1 MGKIL
6 QFSCTKFYSFAVLLF
21 IIMGEGNMLQHSYT
35 DEELHPDDASCQGGR
50 CGEVGKAFRSA
61 MAADEDLRA
70 RELRERLKVQ
80 EEKLRQEI
88 RRRKAAFL
96 ARSSP
101 VSGGAVPDAGGV
113 RGASGDGS
121 WDGNSKKGEEEG
133 ASRNKGHVE
142 WGLGGVKV
150 DDFLR
155 KYSEMLSDM
164 RLNTTGT
171 REKVHKSALR
181 HEMLIPQGLVPGNTF
196 NVEFSGALYPVSA
209 VTNGAS
215 ITFFIREKH

>member
-1 MGKIL
+1 MGTIL
-6 QFSCTKFYSFAVLLF
+6 QFVLLF

-35 DEELHPDDASCQGGR
+35 DEELLPDDASCQGGR
-50 CGEVGKAFRSA
+50 CGGVGKAFRSA

-70 RELRERLKVQ
+70 RERREREKVQ
-80 EEKLRQEI
+80 EEKLGQEI

-101 VSGGAVPDAGGV
+101 VSGGAVPDAGS

-121 WDGNSKKGEEEG
+121 WDGKRQKGEEEG
-133 ASRNKGHVE
+133 ASGNKGQVE
-142 WGLGGVKV
+142 WGLGGVTV

-155 KYSEMLSDM
+155 KYSEMLSDI

-171 REKVHKSALR
+171 RERVHKSALR
-181 HEMLIPQGLVPGNTF
+181 HEMLIPQGLVPGTTF
-196 NVEFSGALYPVSA
+196 NVEFSGTLYPVSA
-209 VTNGAS
+209 V
-215 ITFFIREKH
+215 H

>member
-1 MGKIL
+1 MGTIL
-6 QFSCTKFYSFAVLLF
+6 QFVLLF

-35 DEELHPDDASCQGGR
+35 DEELHPNDLSCQGGR

-70 RELRERLKVQ
+70 RERREREKVQ
-80 EEKLRQEI
+80 EEKLGQEI

-101 VSGGAVPDAGGV
+101 VSGGAVPDGGG

-121 WDGNSKKGEEEG
+121 WDGKREKGEEEG
-133 ASRNKGHVE
+133 ASGNKGQVE
-142 WGLGGVKV
+142 WGLGGVTV

-155 KYSEMLSDM
+155 KYSEMLSDI

-171 REKVHKSALR
+171 RERVHKSALR

-209 VTNGAS
+209 V
-215 ITFFIREKH
+215 R